1 MMRVPHS
8 MDSAMS
14 DKPRIR
20 ARNFPSAEDEARA
33 AQPPGRYDGPGCS
46 FRMAF
51 TDTEFLLREELRPVR
66 LQLELLKAEL
76 VQQEQGVES
85 TVVVFGSAR
94 FKAPDVAARM
104 LEEALAGGDEAAVGR
119 ARQMVRNARWYEEA
133 RRFGALVTREADALG
148 EPVIVATGGGPGVME
163 AGNRGAFEAGGRSM
177 GMSIF
182 LPFEEAPN
190 PYITPE
196 LCFQFHYFAIRK
208 MHFLMRAVALVSFP
222 GGLGTLDE
230 LFEVLTLTQTRKI
243 RRRPIVL
250 IGRDFWQRLIDFDV
264 LVEHGVISPE
274 DKSLFHYAETAE
286 EAWDAIKAAYNGDNP
301 ALTARQLKGN

>member
-1 MMRVPHS
+1 MT
-8 MDSAMS
+8 
-14 DKPRIR
+14 DKSPIR

-33 AQPPGRYDGPGCS
+33 VQPHGRYDGPGS
-46 FRMAF
+46 AFRMAF
-51 TDTEFLLREELRPVR
+51 TDTEFLLRDELRPVR

-76 VQQEQGVES
+76 IQQEQGVES
-85 TVVVFGSAR
+85 SVVVFGSAR
-94 FKAPDVAARM
+94 FKAPDVAAKL
-104 LEEALAGGDEAAVGR
+104 LEEALAGGDEAAIGR
-119 ARQMVRNARWYEEA
+119 ARQMVKNARWYEEA
-133 RRFGALVTREADALG
+133 RRFGELVTREPDALG
-148 EPVIVATGGGPGVME
+148 EPVIVATGGGPGIME

-222 GGLGTLDE
+222 GGFGTLDE

-243 RRRPIVL
+243 RRRPIIL
-250 IGRDFWQRLIDFDV
+250 IGRDFWQRLLDFDV
-264 LVEHGVISPE
+264 LIEHGVISPE
-274 DKSLFHYAETAE
+274 DVGLFHYAETAE
-286 EAWDAIKAAYNGDNP
+286 EAWDAIKAAYSGDNP
-301 ALTARQLKGN
+301 GLTARQVKGG

>member
-1 MMRVPHS
+1 MTDTSP
-8 MDSAMS
+8 
-14 DKPRIR
+14 IR
-20 ARNFPSAEDEARA
+20 ARNFPSAQDEAKA
-33 AQPPGRYDGPGCS
+33 VQPHGRYDGPGSS

-51 TDTEFLLREELRPVR
+51 TDTDFLLREELRPVR
-66 LQLELLKAEL
+66 LQLELLKPEL
-76 VQQEQGVES
+76 IQQEQGVDS

-94 FKAPDVAARM
+94 FKVPDVAAKM
-104 LEEALAGGDEAAVGR
+104 LEEAVASGEAAAIR
-119 ARQMVRNARWYEEA
+119 SAERMVRNAQWYEEA
-133 RRFGALVTREADALG
+133 RRFGELVTREPDALG
-148 EPVIVATGGGPGVME
+148 EPVIVATGGGPGIME
-163 AGNRGAFEAGGRSM
+163 AGNRGAYEAGGRSM

-250 IGRDFWQRLIDFDV
+250 IGRDFWERLINFDV

-274 DKSLFHYAETAE
+274 DKNLFHYAETAE
-286 EAWDAIKAAYNGDNP
+286 EAWGVIKAAYQGDNP
-301 ALTARQLKGN
+301 ALVARQMRGN

>member
-1 MMRVPHS
+1 MV
-8 MDSAMS
+8 
-14 DKPRIR
+14 K
-20 ARNFPSAEDEARA
+20 N
-33 AQPPGRYDGPGCS
+33 AQ
-46 FRMAF
+46 
-51 TDTEFLLREELRPVR
+51 
-66 LQLELLKAEL
+66 
-76 VQQEQGVES
+76 
-85 TVVVFGSAR
+85 
-94 FKAPDVAARM
+94 
-104 LEEALAGGDEAAVGR
+104 
-119 ARQMVRNARWYEEA
+119 WYEEA
-133 RRFGALVTREADALG
+133 RRFGELVTREPDVLG
-148 EPVIVATGGGPGVME
+148 EPVIVATGGGPGIME

-196 LCFQFHYFAIRK
+196 LCFRFHYFAIRK

-250 IGRDFWQRLIDFDV
+250 IGRDFWERLINFDV

-274 DKSLFHYAETAE
+274 DKNLFHYAETAE
-286 EAWDAIKAAYNGDNP
+286 EAWGVIKAAYQGDNP
-301 ALTARQLKGN
+301 ALVARQMRGN

>member
-1 MMRVPHS
+1 MVVLTTQ
-8 MDSAMS
+8 S
-14 DKPRIR
+14 DDV
-20 ARNFPSAEDEARA
+20 FHEAEE
-33 AQPPGRYDGPGCS
+33 
-46 FRMAF
+46 
-51 TDTEFLLREELRPVR
+51 LLRLFLGMTAVR
-66 LQLELLKAEL
+66 A
-76 VQQEQGVES
+76 QEQES
-85 TVVVFGSAR
+85 GSVDYR
-94 FKAPDVAARM
+94 ITIDTHY
-104 LEEALAGGDEAAVGR
+104 EQG
-119 ARQMVRNARWYEEA
+119 RWYAEA
-133 RRFGALVTREADALG
+133 RRLGELVTREADALG
-148 EPVIVATGGGPGVME
+148 EPVIVATGGGPGIME
-163 AGNRGAFEAGGRSM
+163 AGNRGAFDAGGRSM

-274 DKSLFHYAETAE
+274 DKNLFHYAETAE
-286 EAWDAIKAAYNGDNP
+286 EAWDAIKAAYSGDNP

>member
-1 MMRVPHS
+1 LSRFFNRDALS
-8 MDSAMS
+8 MT
-14 DKPRIR
+14 DKPHLR
-20 ARNFPSAEDEARA
+20 ARNFPSAQDEVEA
-33 AQPPGRYDGPGCS
+33 AQPHSPYDGPRSS

-51 TDTEFLLREELRPVR
+51 ADSEFLLREELRPVR

-76 VQQEQGVES
+76 VQQEQRVES

-94 FKAPDVAARM
+94 FKSPDVAEAM
-104 LEEALAGGDEAAVGR
+104 LQDAVAGGDEAAIRR
-119 ARQMVRNARWYEEA
+119 AAQMVKNAHWYQEA
-133 RRFGALVTREADALG
+133 RRFGELVTQEPDALG
-148 EPVIVATGGGPGVME
+148 EPVIVATGGGPGIME

-222 GGLGTLDE
+222 GGMGTLDE

-243 RRRPIVL
+243 RRRPIIL

-264 LVEHGVISPE
+264 LIEHGVINPE
-274 DKSLFHYAETAE
+274 DVELFQYAETAE
-286 EAWDAIKAAYNGDNP
+286 EAWAAIKEAYSGDNP
-301 ALTARQLKGN
+301 ALVARQVKGI

>member
-1 MMRVPHS
+1 
-8 MDSAMS
+8 MS
-14 DKPRIR
+14 KNAPLR
-20 ARNFPSAEDEARA
+20 ARNFPSAEDEAKA
-33 AQPPGRYDGPGCS
+33 AQPHGRYDGPCSS

-51 TDTEFLLREELRPVR
+51 TDTDFLLREELRPVR

-94 FKAPDVAARM
+94 FKAPDVAEAM
-104 LEEALAGGDEAAVGR
+104 LRDAMASGDEAAIRR
-119 ARQMVRNARWYEEA
+119 AQQMVKNACWYTEA
-133 RRFGALVTREADALG
+133 RRLGELVTREADVLG
-148 EPVIVATGGGPGVME
+148 EPVIVATGGGPGIME
-163 AGNRGAFEAGGRSM
+163 AGNRGAFDAGGRSM

-250 IGRDFWQRLIDFDV
+250 VGRDFWERLINFDV

-274 DKSLFHYAETAE
+274 DKNLFHYAETAE
-286 EAWDAIKAAYNGDNP
+286 EAWDAIKAAYSGDNP
-301 ALTARQLKGN
+301 ALTARQFKGN

>member
-1 MMRVPHS
+1 
-8 MDSAMS
+8 MS
-14 DKPRIR
+14 KNTPLR
-20 ARNFPSAEDEARA
+20 ARNFPSAEDEAKA
-33 AQPPGRYDGPGCS
+33 AQPHGRYDGPGSS

-51 TDTEFLLREELRPVR
+51 TDTDFLLREELRPVR

-94 FKAPDVAARM
+94 FKAPDVAAKL
-104 LEEALAGGDEAAVGR
+104 LEEALAGGDEAAIGR
-119 ARQMVRNARWYEEA
+119 ARQMVKNARWYEEA
-133 RRFGALVTREADALG
+133 RRFGELVTREPDALG
-148 EPVIVATGGGPGVME
+148 EPVIVATGGGPGIME

-250 IGRDFWQRLIDFDV
+250 VGRDFWQRLLNFDV

-274 DKSLFHYAETAE
+274 DKNLFHYAETAE
-286 EAWDAIKAAYNGDNP
+286 EAWDLIKAAYQGDNP
-301 ALTARQLKGN
+301 ALVARQMKGS

>member
-1 MMRVPHS
+1 MTDTSP
-8 MDSAMS
+8 
-14 DKPRIR
+14 IR
-20 ARNFPSAEDEARA
+20 ARNFPSAQDEAKA
-33 AQPPGRYDGPGCS
+33 VQPHGRYDGPGSS

-51 TDTEFLLREELRPVR
+51 TDTDFLLREELRPVR
-66 LQLELLKAEL
+66 LQLELLKPEL
-76 VQQEQGVES
+76 IQQEQGVES

-94 FKAPDVAARM
+94 FKAPDVAAKM
-104 LEEALAGGDEAAVGR
+104 LEEAVASGEAAAIR
-119 ARQMVRNARWYEEA
+119 SAERMVRNAQWYEEA
-133 RRFGALVTREADALG
+133 RRFGELVTREPDALG
-148 EPVIVATGGGPGVME
+148 EPVIVATGGGPGIME

-196 LCFQFHYFAIRK
+196 LCFRFHYFAIRK

-250 IGRDFWQRLIDFDV
+250 IGRDFWERLINFDV

-274 DKSLFHYAETAE
+274 DKNLFHYAETAE
-286 EAWDAIKAAYNGDNP
+286 EAWSVIKAAYQGDNP
-301 ALTARQLKGN
+301 ALVARQMRGN

>member
-1 MMRVPHS
+1 
-8 MDSAMS
+8 MS
-14 DKPRIR
+14 DKPPIR
-20 ARNFPSAEDEARA
+20 ARNFPSAEDEARI
-33 AQPPGRYDGPGCS
+33 AQPHSPYDQPGSS

-51 TDTEFLLREELRPVR
+51 TDTEFLLRDELRPVR

-94 FKAPDVAARM
+94 FKAPEVADAM
-104 LEEALAGGDEAAVGR
+104 LRDAVASGDEAAIGR
-119 ARQMVRNARWYEEA
+119 ARQMVKNARWYEEA
-133 RRFGALVTREADALG
+133 RRFSELVTREAEALG
-148 EPVIVATGGGPGVME
+148 EPVIVATGGGPGIME

-274 DKSLFHYAETAE
+274 DKNLFHYAETAE
-286 EAWDAIKAAYNGDNP
+286 EAWDAIKAAYSGDNP
-301 ALTARQLKGN
+301 TLTARQVRGS

>member
-1 MMRVPHS
+1 
-8 MDSAMS
+8 
-14 DKPRIR
+14 
-20 ARNFPSAEDEARA
+20 
-33 AQPPGRYDGPGCS
+33 
-46 FRMAF
+46 
-51 TDTEFLLREELRPVR
+51 
-66 LQLELLKAEL
+66 
-76 VQQEQGVES
+76 
-85 TVVVFGSAR
+85 
-94 FKAPDVAARM
+94 
-104 LEEALAGGDEAAVGR
+104 
-119 ARQMVRNARWYEEA
+119 
-133 RRFGALVTREADALG
+133 
-148 EPVIVATGGGPGVME
+148 ME
-163 AGNRGAFEAGGRSM
+163 AGNRGAFDAGGRSM

-222 GGLGTLDE
+222 GGFGTLDE

-250 IGRDFWQRLIDFDV
+250 VGRDFWQRLIDFDV

-274 DKSLFHYAETAE
+274 DKNLFHYAETAE
-286 EAWDAIKAAYNGDNP
+286 EAWEAIKAAYSGDNP

>member
-1 MMRVPHS
+1 MT
-8 MDSAMS
+8 
-14 DKPRIR
+14 DKSLLR

-33 AQPPGRYDGPGCS
+33 AQPHGRYDGPGSS

-51 TDTEFLLREELRPVR
+51 TDTDFLLREELRPVR
-66 LQLELLKAEL
+66 LQLELLKPEL
-76 VQQEQGVES
+76 IQQEQGVES

-94 FKAPDVAARM
+94 FKAPEVAAAM
-104 LEEALAGGDEAAVGR
+104 LVEARAGGDEEAIRR
-119 ARQMVRNARWYEEA
+119 AEQMVRNARWYEEA
-133 RRFGALVTREADALG
+133 RRFAELVTRESGALG
-148 EPVIVATGGGPGVME
+148 EPVIVATGGGPGIME
-163 AGNRGAFEAGGRSM
+163 AGNRGAHEAGGRSM

-230 LFEVLTLTQTRKI
+230 LFEVLTLTQTGKI

-250 IGRDFWQRLIDFDV
+250 IGREFWQKLIDFDV
-264 LVEHGVISPE
+264 LVEHGVISPK
-274 DKSLFHYAETAE
+274 DKELFHYAETAE
-286 EAWDAIKAAYNGDNP
+286 EAWDVIKAAYQGDNP
-301 ALTARQLKGN
+301 ALVARQVRGN

>member
-1 MMRVPHS
+1 MN
-8 MDSAMS
+8 D
-14 DKPRIR
+14 PRRLR
-20 ARNFPSAEDEARA
+20 ARNFPSAQDEVEA
-33 AQPPGRYDGPGCS
+33 AQPHSPYDRPGSS

-51 TDTEFLLREELRPVR
+51 ADSDFLLRDELRPVR

-76 VQQEQGVES
+76 VQQEQGVDS

-94 FKAPDVAARM
+94 FKSPEVAAAM
-104 LEEALAGGDEAAVGR
+104 LEDAVAGGDETAIRR
-119 ARQMVRNARWYEEA
+119 AQQMVKNARWYEEA
-133 RRFGALVTREADALG
+133 RRFGELVTQEQDALG
-148 EPVIVATGGGPGVME
+148 EPVIVATGGGPGIME
-163 AGNRGAFEAGGRSM
+163 AGNRGAHEAGGRSM

-230 LFEVLTLTQTRKI
+230 LFEVLTLTQTGKI
-243 RRRPIVL
+243 RRRPIIL
-250 IGRDFWQRLIDFDV
+250 IGRDFWQRLIDFEV
-264 LVEHGVISPE
+264 LVEHGVISPA
-274 DKSLFHYAETAE
+274 DVNLFHYAETAE
-286 EAWDAIKAAYNGDNP
+286 EAWDAIKAAYSGDNP
-301 ALTARQLKGN
+301 SLTARQLRGN

>member
-1 MMRVPHS
+1 
-8 MDSAMS
+8 MS
-14 DKPRIR
+14 KNSPLR
-20 ARNFPSAEDEARA
+20 ARNFPSAEDEAKA
-33 AQPPGRYDGPGCS
+33 AQPQGRYDGPGSS

-51 TDTEFLLREELRPVR
+51 TDTEFLLRDELRPVR

-94 FKAPDVAARM
+94 FKAPDVAEAM
-104 LEEALAGGDEAAVGR
+104 LRDALASGDEAATAR
-119 ARQMVRNARWYEEA
+119 ARQMVKNAHWYEEA
-133 RRFGALVTREADALG
+133 RRFGELVTRESEALG
-148 EPVIVATGGGPGVME
+148 EPVIVATGGGPGIME

-274 DKSLFHYAETAE
+274 DKNLFHYAETAE
-286 EAWDAIKAAYNGDNP
+286 EAWDAIKAAYSGDNP
-301 ALTARQLKGN
+301 SLTARQLKGN

>member
-1 MMRVPHS
+1 MT
-8 MDSAMS
+8 
-14 DKPRIR
+14 DKSLLR

-33 AQPPGRYDGPGCS
+33 AQPHSRYGGPGGS

-51 TDTEFLLREELRPVR
+51 TDTDFLLREELRPVR
-66 LQLELLKAEL
+66 LQLELLKPEL
-76 VQQEQGVES
+76 IQQEQGVES

-94 FKAPDVAARM
+94 FKAPEVAAAM
-104 LEEALAGGDEAAVGR
+104 LAEARADGDEEAIRKAE
-119 ARQMVRNARWYEEA
+119 QMVRNARWYEEA
-133 RRFGALVTREADALG
+133 RRFAELVTREAGALG
-148 EPVIVATGGGPGVME
+148 EPVIVATGGGPGIME
-163 AGNRGAFEAGGRSM
+163 AGNRGAHEAGGRSM

-230 LFEVLTLTQTRKI
+230 LFEVLTLTQTGKI

-250 IGRDFWQRLIDFDV
+250 IGREFWQRLIDFDV
-264 LVEHGVISPE
+264 LVEHGVISPK
-274 DKSLFHYAETAE
+274 DKDLFHYAETAE
-286 EAWDAIKAAYNGDNP
+286 EAWDVIKAAYQGDNP
-301 ALTARQLKGN
+301 ALVARQMRGN

>member
-1 MMRVPHS
+1 MSEKPHL
-8 MDSAMS
+8 
-14 DKPRIR
+14 R

-33 AQPPGRYDGPGCS
+33 VQPHGRYDGPGS
-46 FRMAF
+46 AFRMAF

-76 VQQEQGVES
+76 IQQEQGVES
-85 TVVVFGSAR
+85 SVVVFGSAR
-94 FKAPDVAARM
+94 FKAPEVAAA
-104 LEEALAGGDEAAVGR
+104 LLADAVASGDEEAIRR
-119 ARQMVRNARWYEEA
+119 ARQMVSNARWYEEA
-133 RRFGALVTREADALG
+133 RRFGELVTRESEALG
-148 EPVIVATGGGPGVME
+148 EPVIVATGGGPGIME

-222 GGLGTLDE
+222 GGFGTLDE

-250 IGRDFWQRLIDFDV
+250 IGRDFWQRLIDFEV
-264 LVEHGVISPE
+264 LIEHGVISAQDVE
-274 DKSLFHYAETAE
+274 LFHYAETAE
-286 EAWDAIKAAYNGDNP
+286 EAWAVIKAAYSGDNP
-301 ALTARQLKGN
+301 ALVARQMKGN

>member
-1 MMRVPHS
+1 
-8 MDSAMS
+8 MS
-14 DKPRIR
+14 DHACNPT
-20 ARNFPSAEDEARA
+20 RNFPSAQDEVAVA
-33 AQPPGRYDGPGCS
+33 HTPERYAGPGSS

-51 TDTEFLLREELRPVR
+51 TDNEFLLREELRPVR

-76 VQQEQGVES
+76 VQQEQGVDS
-85 TVVVFGSAR
+85 TVVIFGSAR
-94 FKAPDVAARM
+94 FKSPQVAAEM
-104 LEEALAGGDEAAVGR
+104 LAQAQASGDAAALRR
-119 ARQMVRNARWYEEA
+119 AQQMVKNAHYYEEA
-133 RRFGALVTREADALG
+133 RRFAELVSREADVLG
-148 EPVIVATGGGPGVME
+148 VPVIVATGGGPGIME
-163 AGNRGAFEAGGRSM
+163 AGNRGAHEVGGRSM

-250 IGRDFWQRLIDFDV
+250 IGREFWERLIDFDV
-264 LVEHGVISPE
+264 LVEYGTINAE
-274 DKSLFHYAETAE
+274 DRELFCYAETAE
-286 EAWDAIKAAYNGDNP
+286 EAWDLIKSAYDGDNP
-301 ALTARQLKGN
+301 RLVASELRGN